1 MHGARHTSRRG
12 GMLGM
17 GLIHASSLNRKEK
30 SNTIRACPSNTSLSN
45 KGSELAA
52 CLPRGH
58 GLAGWWGLPI
68 PHPGSSISAPLSAS
82 PTAHCHGRHTDSA
95 CQCWYSQAG
104 LSCSWKYDKATL
116 LVWRHAH
123 IHWSSFGAVAEQHK
137 RSTSQAGCAGVA
149 HTAPS
154 PTDCCASRRLRWLR
168 RFNNTRT

>member
-1 MHGARHTSRRG
+1 MGAVQLHWARHTSRRG
-12 GMLGM
+12 AMPGM
-17 GLIHASSLNRKEK
+17 GLIHASTARSSQIQLALAPQIQVK
-30 SNTIRACPSNTSLSN
+30 

-95 CQCWYSQAG
+95 CQCWYAQAG
-104 LSCSWKYDKATL
+104 LSCSWKCDKATTL

-123 IHWSSFGAVAEQHK
+123 MHWSSFGTVAEQHK
-137 RSTSQAGCAGVA
+137 RSTSQAGCAGMA
-149 HTAPS
+149 HSAPS
-154 PTDCCASRRLRWLR
+154 PTDCCASRRMAP
-168 RFNNTRT
+168 FCQE

>member
-1 MHGARHTSRRG
+1 MRC
-12 GMLGM
+12 M
-17 GLIHASSLNRKEK
+17 GLTHASSLTIKLQGAVKRKSVK
-30 SNTIRACPSNTSLSN
+30 RAARLRLKIQVGQ

-95 CQCWYSQAG
+95 CQCWYAQAG
-104 LSCSWKYDKATL
+104 LSCSWKCDKATPL

-123 IHWSSFGAVAEQHK
+123 MHWSSFGAVAEQHK